1 MSENWIKF
9 RAKIGTG
16 GRITIR
22 KEIRESEDLEE
33 GDYLD
38 VKIKKVKEGESK

>member
-1 MSENWIKF
+1 MGEEWIEF

-22 KEIRESEDLEE
+22 KEIRESENLKR

-38 VKIKKVKEGESK
+38 VKIKKVKEGVK